1 MLLATPISIFP
12 EPIGKSKQNIRI
24 LTRLVALLALVFLV
38 SPRGFAQ
45 FDTRMD
51 QVDQRDKDNG
61 QPSYERDTR
70 FLTSAIEAGMAEVQL
85 AQLALTKSS
94 STQIKGFA
102 QMEIDDW
109 ATINGSLK
117 PYAKQIG
124 VPIATKISKKD
135 KKVQDSLSG
144 LSGNEFDLAY
154 AKAMV
159 KLHKDDMF
167 AYYDE
172 LSERQNHDV
181 AGEPAPRASAAHF
194 TLQDAA
200 QQQVRILE
208 VLLNTAQQIADN
220 KNVNTAAIEQ
230 AQANNPANKG
240 QKLWTVPE
248 MNARLKEARDDNA
261 QKKYEE
267 AQTVMSQA
275 VQIDPDAGALWLE
288 LGLALVGQKKYE
300 EAIPDFNKAIEL
312 NAALKKPKP
321 DVAGAALNELGEAYL
336 QANKVAEACSEFEA
350 AAKANPEKTAFYY
363 TNEAITLSRTG
374 QTEATL
380 AAADQAIAADPTQPV
395 AYYLKGQALISKAAV
410 DPKTNRIVAPQ
421 EAVVAYEKYLE
432 LAPNAPQANEVRQ
445 LLAEAGVKAP
455 PQAATAAPS
464 AASR

>member
-1 MLLATPISIFP
+1 MKESRIPRDPAQRVSFGTSGHRGTPAAGSFTELHILAITQAICDYRHSKGYDGPLFMGKDTHALSDAAQRTALEVLAANGVSVVIQSGDGVTPTPVI
-12 EPIGKSKQNIRI
+12 
-24 LTRLVALLALVFLV
+24 V

-350 AAKANPEKTAFYY
+350 AAKANPEKQLF
-363 TNEAITLSRTG
+363 IIRTR
-374 QTEATL
+374 QSHSA
-380 AAADQAIAADPTQPV
+380 
-395 AYYLKGQALISKAAV
+395 
-410 DPKTNRIVAPQ
+410 
-421 EAVVAYEKYLE
+421 E
-432 LAPNAPQANEVRQ
+432 LARPRRLWPQPI
-445 LLAEAGVKAP
+445 K
-455 PQAATAAPS
+455 PS
-464 AASR
+464 RRIRRNRSPTI